1 MAKKIRI
8 KKRNVGIVVG
18 IIVVLVVAII
28 GIIKW
33 KQKLDYQATDEYKLL
48 TIGYSEEDTNFLIE
62 NLKEKDLDKIIEN
75 KTLNENII
83 NLFKQEYFL
92 YKHLDSYLEYAD
104 ENPDKQLSEVIAL
117 INVNANKEWYDGIKD
132 TDTTKDSLILVNKF
146 HSLASDFEPNNLVSI
161 KDWYAYPNAK
171 EMDEDAYYAFISMYN
186 AAKEENINLAINY
199 SYRAY
204 QEQEEIYDYYNKQY
218 GTNYISVMPCNLY
231 GINDNFSLENSHVLP
246 ALIRKFHEAKIKGEP
261 SVIIWGSGKPLRE
274 FLNVDDLA
282 DACLFLMDHYE
293 GDDFFNVGY
302 GEEVTIME
310 LALLI
315 KKVVGFEGELIM
327 DASKPDGTMRKLT
340 DISRIKALGWEP
352 KITLEAG
359 VEETYQWFRDKYES
373 GDFVVR

>member
-1 MAKKIRI
+1 MVGSAIVRELQRQGYTNIITRTHQELDLTRQADVEKFFETEKPDYVILAAAKVGGIYANDTYPADFIMKNLQIEC
-8 KKRNVGIVVG
+8 NVIDAAYKNEV
-18 IIVVLVVAII
+18 
-28 GIIKW
+28 K
-33 KQKLDYQATDEYKLL
+33 KLL
-48 TIGYSEEDTNFLIE
+48 FLGSSCIYPKECPQPIKEEYLLSD
-62 NLKEKDLDKIIEN
+62 
-75 KTLNENII
+75 
-83 NLFKQEYFL
+83 
-92 YKHLDSYLEYAD
+92 YLEKTNEAYALA
-104 ENPDKQLSEVIAL
+104 KIAGL
-117 INVNANKEWYDGIKD
+117 KMCA
-132 TDTTKDSLILVNKF
+132 
-146 HSLASDFEPNNLVSI
+146 
-161 KDWYAYPNAK
+161 
-171 EMDEDAYYAFISMYN
+171 
-186 AAKEENINLAINY
+186 
-199 SYRAY
+199 
-204 QEQEEIYDYYNKQY
+204 YYNKQY

-359 VEETYQWFRDKYES
+359 LKETYQWFRDKYES

>member
-218 GTNYISVMPCNLY
+218 GSDYADGYAARPGHSEHQTGLAIDVLISKGYDKTNFDTSPEYAWLQSNAHKYGYI
-231 GINDNFSLENSHVLP
+231 
-246 ALIRKFHEAKIKGEP
+246 
-261 SVIIWGSGKPLRE
+261 LRYPKDKE
-274 FLNVDDLA
+274 
-282 DACLFLMDHYE
+282 HIT
-293 GDDFFNVGY
+293 GY
-302 GEEVTIME
+302 
-310 LALLI
+310 
-315 KKVVGFEGELIM
+315 
-327 DASKPDGTMRKLT
+327 S
-340 DISRIKALGWEP
+340 
-352 KITLEAG
+352 
-359 VEETYQWFRDKYES
+359 YES
-373 GDFVVR
+373 WHYRYVGKDVAEYIYQHNITFDEYYAYFIEG